1 MEVGIARRKR
11 RMTQKASWR
20 MEYWSVRILMSW
32 ALTALPFRNA
42 GLIALNV
49 FRASQ
54 RKVRVSLPECQNV
67 NRNGPEEKRNF
78 CRTNPN
84 FRKYVRHNNMQRSK
98 CTSGRRDPLTS
109 RLTADTEGHP
119 LTPTLSP
126 SGGEG
131 GGMTVRPSLTLTP
144 TLSPSGCEGGGMT
157 VRPSLTLTPA
167 LSPSG
172 GEGEDFVSHG
182 SRVQSANVSYGE
194 FNGFPSPPRVSSP
207 ANDVR
212 FAHCGPL
219 PRRERRGRRWCA
231 SRFGFDVRI
240 MAGEKY
246 RWSSRGFSR
255 VFPPGAKKNYSWQSR
270 KQLLLIYA

>member
-1 MEVGIARRKR
+1 MRRKNAECPAPGLRSGCDGATCRSATSSASGHLICRTNPIFREAADHYMEVGIARRKR

-54 RKVRVSLPECQNV
+54 RKVRVSLPECHDV

-84 FRKYVRHNNMQRSK
+84 FRKYVQHNNKQRSK
-98 CTSGRRDPLTS
+98 CTSERRDPLTS

-119 LTPTLSP
+119 LTPT
-126 SGGEG
+126 
-131 GGMTVRPSLTLTP
+131 
-144 TLSPSGCEGGGMT
+144 
-157 VRPSLTLTPA
+157 

-194 FNGFPSPPRVSSP
+194 FNGFPSPPRVSCP
-207 ANDVR
+207 AIDVR

-219 PRRERRGRRWCA
+219 PRREQRGRRWMRRAKNTAGPAALFPAYSRLARKKLFLAEPETGRPNDTLNCA
-231 SRFGFDVRI
+231 
-240 MAGEKY
+240 
-246 RWSSRGFSR
+246 
-255 VFPPGAKKNYSWQSR
+255 
-270 KQLLLIYA
+270 

>member
-1 MEVGIARRKR
+1 MRRKNAECPAPGLRSGCDGATCRSATSSASGHLICRTNPIFREAADHYMEVGIARRKR

-54 RKVRVSLPECQNV
+54 RKVRVSLPECHDV

-84 FRKYVRHNNMQRSK
+84 VRKYVRHNNMQRSK

-131 GGMTVRPSLTLTP
+131 GGHDGASVVDPHP
-144 TLSPSGCEGGGMT
+144 
-157 VRPSLTLTPA
+157 
-167 LSPSG
+167 
-172 GEGEDFVSHG
+172 
-182 SRVQSANVSYGE
+182 N
-194 FNGFPSPPRVSSP
+194 
-207 ANDVR
+207 
-212 FAHCGPL
+212 PL
-219 PRRERRGRRWCA
+219 PQWGRGRRFRVA
-231 SRFGFDVRI
+231 RFKGSKRECFIRRI
-240 MAGEKY
+240 QWLPKPAT
-246 RWSSRGFSR
+246 S
-255 VFPPGAKKNYSWQSR
+255 Q
-270 KQLLLIYA
+270 